1 MSDALLLL
9 QVDSNGRL
17 WTCVLELMMTALFPD
32 GTIPY
37 KIPSP
42 LTALTAE
49 SPAVSLQ
56 LLPPLAHGVHDR
68 KSNRNSNE

>member
-1 MSDALLLL
+1 VCKFLSLTRTYLV
-9 QVDSNGRL
+9 QVDSHGRL
-17 WTCVLELMMTALFPD
+17 WTCVLELLITALFPD

-42 LTALTAE
+42 LTAMTAV

-56 LLPPLAHGVHDR
+56 LLPPLADGAV
-68 KSNRNSNE
+68 